1 MGPMP
6 DRFLSYLIEGEREGL
21 VLPPG
26 AIAAHERAQ
35 ALGCVAAVQLLAEG
49 APIAIDIAMRARRL
63 LRVLERSGPSPRPY
77 AVLREPGIAGRF
89 ADDDQ
94 LALPSDPI
102 EVAVE
107 AGMQAIA
114 DAPRLHVD
122 LRADAQPRSVDA
134 GGIGLTLRTLAGH
147 SGAMPWLELELLDA
161 GSRQLEGAAALL
173 WSQPGDLQRSPF
185 DLAGVARLRW
195 PAAPRNTLRIDVG
208 PRAALIDLHATT

>member
-6 DRFLSYLIEGEREGL
+6 DRFLSYLIEGQREDS

-63 LRVLERSGPSPRPY
+63 LRVLERPGLDARRY
-77 AVLREPGIAGRF
+77 AALRELAASERF
-89 ADDDQ
+89 ADADQ
-94 LALPSDPI
+94 LALPSDPVEI
-102 EVAVE
+102 AVE
-107 AGMQAIA
+107 AGMQALVA
-114 DAPRLHVD
+114 VPRLQ
-122 LRADAQPRSVDA
+122 LALPTDARPRSVDA
-134 GGIGLTLRTLAGH
+134 GGIGLKFRMLADQ

-161 GSRQLEGAAALL
+161 GSRQVDGAAALL
-173 WSQPGDLQRSPF
+173 WSEPGDLQRSAF
-185 DLAGVARLRW
+185 DLAGVARLRF
-195 PAAPRNTLRIDVG
+195 PAAPRNTLRIDAG

>member
-6 DRFLSYLIEGEREGL
+6 DRFLSYLIEGEREGF

-26 AIAAHERAQ
+26 AIAPHERAQ

-63 LRVLERSGPSPRPY
+63 LRVLERFGRDARPY
-77 AVLREPGIAGRF
+77 AVLREPVRSERF

-114 DAPRLHVD
+114 DVPRL
-122 LRADAQPRSVDA
+122 
-134 GGIGLTLRTLAGH
+134 
-147 SGAMPWLELELLDA
+147 
-161 GSRQLEGAAALL
+161 
-173 WSQPGDLQRSPF
+173 QRGP
-185 DLAGVARLRW
+185 ARR
-195 PAAPRNTLRIDVG
+195 
-208 PRAALIDLHATT
+208 RAATIGQRRWHRPDAPHACRPFRRHAVA